1 MTETSL
7 SSVTPSPSP
16 PSSRKLDRTRVIFS
30 VGLAIAILIAAWYIS
45 GQAGLDKIGRGGVN
59 QKILP
64 RPGEPAPDFTAVD
77 IHGNIVSLSDFKGKP
92 VWLNFWGT
100 WCPPCRAEMPDMQA
114 AYEQLAPKGL
124 VLLAVSLGDPPE
136 VAADFAKRNGVTFT
150 VLLDPQR
157 TFTSQAY
164 PIYNFPTHMFID
176 RDGIVRK
183 VVLSVMSPEEAIAN
197 ASSVL
202 SDT

>member
-1 MTETSL
+1 MTETTLVPPTSPQ
-7 SSVTPSPSP
+7 SSAPRP
-16 PSSRKLDRTRVIFS
+16 LDRRRIVFS
-30 VGLAIAILIAAWYIS
+30 VGLALAILVAAWFVS
-45 GQAGLDKIGRGGVN
+45 GKAGLDQLGRGGIN
-59 QKILP
+59 QKLLP

-124 VLLAVSLGDPPE
+124 VLLAVSLGDPPG
-136 VAADFAKRNGVTFT
+136 VAADFASRNGVTFT

-164 PIYNFPTHMFID
+164 PIYNFPTHIFID

-202 SDT
+202 DD

>member
-1 MTETSL
+1 MSETIL
-7 SSVTPSPSP
+7 SSSP
-16 PSSRKLDRTRVIFS
+16 PSSPASRKLDRTRMLVSI
-30 VGLAIAILIAAWYIS
+30 GLALAILVAAWYVS
-45 GQAGLDKIGRGGVN
+45 GQAGLDQIGRGGVN

-77 IHGNIVSLSDFKGKP
+77 IYGNIVSLSDFKGKP

-100 WCPPCRAEMPDMQA
+100 WCPPCRAEMPDMQV

-124 VLLAVSLGDPPE
+124 VLVAVSLGDPPE
-136 VAADFAKRNGVTFT
+136 VAIDFAKRNGVTFT

-164 PIYNFPTHMFID
+164 PIYNFPTHIFID

-183 VVLSVMSPEEAIAN
+183 VVLSVMTPEEAIAN

-202 SDT
+202 DA